1 MVRMG
6 GAAEPSGERRRFAGA
21 GVFQPPARARRQ
33 HLWLWTDTDL
43 PVRTDLAWRPR
54 RKNRQEAPPRR
65 RPSSRATT
73 TPSRKDFRTR
83 SNALHAH
90 FDRDGDGHLNHAELR
105 GLQLLT
111 SGSDMDA
118 GQYVMVCRSLACDP
132 SKGISVD
139 ALKVVYA
146 SEGASVEED
155 FMKVLGKGKKE
166 TNASERP
173 EGSDDDCV
181 LEVGEDGVDI
191 SS

>member
-1 MVRMG
+1 M
-6 GAAEPSGERRRFAGA
+6 
-21 GVFQPPARARRQ
+21 
-33 HLWLWTDTDL
+33 
-43 PVRTDLAWRPR
+43 
-54 RKNRQEAPPRR
+54 
-65 RPSSRATT
+65 T
-73 TPSRKDFRTR
+73 TPKEEPAGGTSAAAALFQGNDDSLAEGFRDKV
-83 SNALHAH
+83 ALLHAH

-155 FMKVLGKGKKE
+155 YMKVLGKGKKE

-173 EGSDDDCV
+173 EGSDDDV